1 MNESS
6 EVSDNSRK
14 QRKSFRLH
22 LTAISAVVLCLVLAR
37 VEYLRA
43 IDGHNRSAGYAI
55 QWPIFALLAVWMWR
69 KLYRQGKDV
78 QNSDQTSVADEHSD
92 PIVDSGDD
100 AGLTAWRSYLKRL
113 EPPEYPETD

>member
-6 EVSDNSRK
+6 EVSDSSRK
-14 QRKSFRLH
+14 LRKSYRLH
-22 LTAISAVVLCLVLAR
+22 LTAIAAVALCLVLSR

-43 IDGHNRSAGYAI
+43 IDGHDRSAGYAI

-78 QNSDQTSVADEHSD
+78 QNSKQTSAADEDSD
-92 PIVDSGDD
+92 QIVESVDD
-100 AGLTAWRSYLKRL
+100 AELNAWRSYLKRL
-113 EPPEYPETD
+113 EPPKFPDN